1 MCHEFTQLPRA
12 GGPSLPGM
20 VTTGLL
26 HAKSSPWGRGA
37 TMPSLDISY
46 PVFPRPIQAERGVN
60 RQPGAMDTAAGRAPH
75 WNPSMVG
82 TGAMARQ
89 INSDRAKA
97 VM

>member
-1 MCHEFTQLPRA
+1 MAARPCLVWLLLGFCTPSPHPGDVVPPCRA
-12 GGPSLPGM
+12 W
-20 VTTGLL
+20 T
-26 HAKSSPWGRGA
+26 SP
-37 TMPSLDISY
+37 DKSY
-46 PVFPRPIQAERGVN
+46 PVFPRPMQAERGVN

-75 WNPSMVG
+75 QTPSMVG